1 MEILYEEIRRVR
13 VVIVSSELGVVKS
26 FMLKSELQH
35 AHLKLVCDCK
45 GFMYQENRLDYIC
58 FIKTYCQKTNM

>member
-26 FMLKSELQH
+26 FMLKS
-35 AHLKLVCDCK
+35 
-45 GFMYQENRLDYIC
+45 
-58 FIKTYCQKTNM
+58 